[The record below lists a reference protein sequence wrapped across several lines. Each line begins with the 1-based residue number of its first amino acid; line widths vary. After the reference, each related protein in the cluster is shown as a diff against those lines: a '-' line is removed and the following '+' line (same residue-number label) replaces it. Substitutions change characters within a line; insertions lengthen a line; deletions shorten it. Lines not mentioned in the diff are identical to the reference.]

1 MKNLLLLKEKFNSLT
16 KRGKMITIF
25 VGLIVVIILLDVVL

>member
-1 MKNLLLLKEKFNSLT
+1 MKNLKLLKEKFNSLT